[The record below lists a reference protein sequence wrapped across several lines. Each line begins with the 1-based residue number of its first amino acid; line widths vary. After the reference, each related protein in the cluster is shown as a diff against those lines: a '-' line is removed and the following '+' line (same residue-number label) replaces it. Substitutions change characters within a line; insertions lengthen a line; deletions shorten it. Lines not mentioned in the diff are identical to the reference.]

1 METHEETAAMNRG
14 RDNMATRAP
23 VVQVVRSGLNTFQ
36 KENQAFR

>member
-1 METHEETAAMNRG
+1 MGTHEETAAMNHG

-23 VVQVVRSGLNTFQ
+23 AGQVVRSGLNTFQ